1 LGDGEDSDAALR
13 AAGSTGEVMPTASVG
28 VGYGGV
34 YDLDEIVG
42 HGAGSCIL
50 TGMRFRETKL
60 GKRVRFLLPSLKLKR
75 RGEQGR
81 TLEEDVHG
89 FLVSEFGGYTAS
101 SGNLF
106 GYWKD
111 NSGKDSYGEHREF
124 TVGLGSG
131 DKLEGLKAFL
141 GELAGKM
148 GEECLYME
156 VAGEA
161 MLIYGEESLGG

>member
-1 LGDGEDSDAALR
+1 MPAA
-13 AAGSTGEVMPTASVG
+13 AVG
-28 VGYGGV
+28 VGYCVV
-34 YDLDEIVG
+34 YDLDEGVG

-50 TGMRFRETKL
+50 IGMGFRETRL

-75 RGEQGR
+75 KGDQGR

-111 NSGKDSYGEHREF
+111 DSGKDSYGEHREF
-124 TVGLGSG
+124 TVGLSSD
-131 DKLEGLKAFL
+131 DKLEGLKDFL
-141 GELAGKM
+141 GTLAGKM
-148 GEECLYME
+148 GEECLYAE

-161 MLIYGEESLGG
+161 MLIYGEDRKRLL